1 MQVCSLSVSF
11 MAQEAYAIESTTDF
25 SVHLCWLR
33 NFLLDQS
40 FSLMTL
46 LSFLFFFSFFFLCS
60 LSSDVHLLGVL
71 RPVGLQQRKI
81 FIKGLYN
88 SFRVYKQLSGIATAW
103 IFP

>member
-25 SVHLCWLR
+25 SVHLCWLH

-46 LSFLFFFSFFFLCS
+46 LSFLFYLFIFYFIFFFCALSVLMSIYWGCS
-60 LSSDVHLLGVL
+60 D
-71 RPVGLQQRKI
+71 Q
-81 FIKGLYN
+81 
-88 SFRVYKQLSGIATAW
+88 
-103 IFP
+103 